1 MATNCAEKELELSFK
16 NRYKGMTFRDCFRI
30 FGTVNRSSVAPALTE
45 KIASKFSHELESVS
59 HPMIIFGSPTV
70 LNI

>member
-1 MATNCAEKELELSFK
+1 MILYSLLFIIKFLATNCAEKELELSFK

-45 KIASKFSHELESVS
+45 KIAFK
-59 HPMIIFGSPTV
+59 I
-70 LNI
+70 